1 MQQLPRYGMP
11 VHQLGVTL
19 LPALVTVA
27 LLTTIIIWIDIP
39 QQMQKQHQNQ
49 AIAHTNNIVQL
60 LAANLKHYDEHNQ
73 WPTNLEA
80 DLAPY
85 LPIQPADEVFA
96 GVTITTTARDQA
108 EVIINAEKHAIAIAR
123 QLARQFG
130 EINVDIIDAT
140 GQSASHGDRVKVEL
154 QAYKNG
160 SSYYL
165 AVDEGTDD
173 FGGNTHG
180 AASKATDYVS
190 LTTDIN
196 YQNGQIQFD
205 NIHSGD
211 RMYATFD
218 TWIGGGTGADAL
230 YFYWAATARP
240 TGEEDD
246 SGGYN
251 FAIDAYNNQLQL
263 RSTSR
268 LIYHSEPMHNLDDS
282 QWHNWK
288 VEMKEGVVSVW
299 RDNILQF
306 TQADSF
312 ETDNNKTF
320 IGWGARTGGLNNHH
334 RLRNM
339 KVWISTNNGRI
350 YDGS

>member
-1 MQQLPRYGMP
+1 MMQQLPRYGMP

-27 LLTTIIIWIDIP
+27 LLTIIITWVDIP

-240 TGEEDD
+240 
-246 SGGYN
+246 
-251 FAIDAYNNQLQL
+251 
-263 RSTSR
+263 
-268 LIYHSEPMHNLDDS
+268 H
-282 QWHNWK
+282 
-288 VEMKEGVVSVW
+288 W
-299 RDNILQF
+299 R
-306 TQADSF
+306 
-312 ETDNNKTF
+312 
-320 IGWGARTGGLNNHH
+320 R
-334 RLRNM
+334 R
-339 KVWISTNNGRI
+339 
-350 YDGS
+350 